1 MSGTSWK
8 GATEAEKAA
17 TDGRVVRRTSR
28 PVPRVGATTAEG
40 PAVASSSRGSTGTVV
55 VDPVPLFRAGVRAVL
70 DRARCQV
77 LGEAAGV
84 PEGLELARQKGAQ
97 VLVLGDACVK
107 EAAEAV
113 SSLPGRAVVALVVR
127 AKRGELLEMLNVGV
141 AGLALRSL
149 ATAELVA
156 MVETVARGD
165 RSVDPVLV
173 PLMVGFTGT
182 PDDGTGAL
190 SVAAQNEAG
199 AEVLL
204 TSRER
209 LVLAQLARGASNNKI
224 AETLYV
230 APATV
235 KTHLEHIY
243 AKLGASGRYE
253 ALAKALELGMLH

>member
-1 MSGTSWK
+1 MSGTSLK

-17 TDGRVVRRTSR
+17 NGGDAVGGTSRVVARASGTTS
-28 PVPRVGATTAEG
+28 VG
-40 PAVASSSRGSTGTVV
+40 PAVARLGRGSTSAVV
-55 VDPVPLFRAGVRAVL
+55 VDQVPLFRAGVRTVL
-70 DRARCQV
+70 NRGRCQV

-84 PEGLELARQKGAQ
+84 PEGVELARQKQAQ
-97 VLVLGDACVK
+97 VLVLGDAGVK

-113 SSLPGRAVVALVVR
+113 SSLPGRAVVALVAR
-127 AKRGELLEMLNVGV
+127 AKRAELLEMLNVGV

-149 ATAELVA
+149 ATEELVA
-156 MVETVARGD
+156 MVEAVARGD
-165 RSVDPVLV
+165 RSVDPALV
-173 PLMVGFTGT
+173 PLLVGFTGT

-190 SVAAQNEAG
+190 ASTAQDEPGVEA
-199 AEVLL
+199 LL

-243 AKLGASGRYE
+243 AKLGAAGRYE
-253 ALAKALELGMLH
+253 ALAKALELGILH